1 MLPVVIS
8 NSSTKTHP
16 RMISS
21 LQIKG
26 YRGFSALEMSGLER
40 VNLLVGKNNSGKTS
54 ALEAIFLLIS
64 RGDPSALWQVLWR
77 RGERLTTSADRVRD
91 RAPDLDVSHLFTGH
105 ALHLGSTFNLSAKNQ
120 NAERYLNF
128 TLSEIKSE
136 KDATSTNKRE
146 RLTIPSRLG
155 LEVKGFPPPPIEML
169 PLSQAGGLDSDVLQ
183 SPRRLRREVANELST
198 QYITADSLDSSDL
211 VSLWDKVALTPN
223 EDRVMRALRFLDL
236 DVERIAPQVG
246 GQFYYSRGGFIV
258 KLAGFDH
265 PVPIGSM
272 GDGMWRMMAMAIAI
286 AHCKDGVLLIDEIDT
301 GLHYTVMANM
311 WRLIFGAAKE
321 LNVQVF
327 ASTHSSDCIRSLAE
341 LCYLETDVADNVT
354 LQRIERDKENAVA
367 YTAEEIEIAAERRV
381 EVR

>member
-272 GDGMWRMMAMAIAI
+272 GDGMWRMMA
-286 AHCKDGVLLIDEIDT
+286 
-301 GLHYTVMANM
+301 NM